1 VRITWPHHELAG
13 AELEVHGWLHIGD
26 EIHLRVT
33 LLDGSV
39 ACLPAAWTNLF
50 EVPEAEAPPLLLSPA
65 SVRALRAVLEP
76 LASRRRGRKRRRE
89 K

>member
-13 AELEVHGWLHIGD
+13 AELEVHGWQHIGD

-33 LLDGSV
+33 LADGSV
-39 ACLPAAWTNLF
+39 GCLPAAWTSLF
-50 EVPEAEAPPLLLSPA
+50 EIPAVGSSALLLNPG
-65 SVRALRAVLEP
+65 SVRALRAVLQP
-76 LASRRRGRKRRRE
+76 LGARRRRRGSKNE